1 MYFDT
6 HAHLDDRQF
15 NEDRE
20 EIIKRAKEEG
30 VDLIV
35 NPGDNMSTSKK
46 SIELAENYDFIY
58 AAIGFHPHNAKD
70 VKKDSYRRL
79 EEMSQHPK
87 VVAIGEIGLDYYR
100 NHSPR
105 NVQREVFIGQIEFA
119 DKLDLPIIIHDREAH
134 GDIFEILQ
142 RYYNGKSG
150 GVLHSY
156 SGSVE
161 MAYRFIELGL
171 YISISGPITF
181 KNARKNIE
189 VVKEIPLE
197 HLLIETDSP
206 YLTPEPF
213 RGKRNHPSLVRYV
226 AEKIANIKG
235 IDVEE
240 VAERTRENG
249 KKLFRIA

>member
-1 MYFDT
+1 
-6 HAHLDDRQF
+6 
-15 NEDRE
+15 
-20 EIIKRAKEEG
+20 
-30 VDLIV
+30 
-35 NPGDNMSTSKK
+35 
-46 SIELAENYDFIY
+46 
-58 AAIGFHPHNAKD
+58 
-70 VKKDSYRRL
+70 
-79 EEMSQHPK
+79 
-87 VVAIGEIGLDYYR
+87 
-100 NHSPR
+100 
-105 NVQREVFIGQIEFA
+105 
-119 DKLDLPIIIHDREAH
+119 
-134 GDIFEILQ
+134 
-142 RYYNGKSG
+142 
-150 GVLHSY
+150 
-156 SGSVE
+156 

>member
-1 MYFDT
+1 MYFDS
-6 HAHLDDRQF
+6 HAHLDDRKF

-20 EIIKRAKEEG
+20 DIIKRAREEG
-30 VDLIV
+30 IGLIV
-35 NPGDNMSTSKK
+35 NPGDDMSTSRRAMDLAKK
-46 SIELAENYDFIY
+46 YDFIY

-70 VKKDSYRRL
+70 VRKDSYLQL
-79 EEMSQHPK
+79 EEMAKEPK

-100 NHSPR
+100 DHSPR
-105 NVQREVFIGQIEFA
+105 DIQRKVFIDQIQLA
-119 DKLDLPIIIHDREAH
+119 GRLDLPIIVHDREAH
-134 GDIFEILQ
+134 GDIYDIL
-142 RYYNGKSG
+142 RTYYNGKSG

-181 KNARKNIE
+181 KNARKNVE
-189 VVKEIPLE
+189 VVKEIPLD

-213 RGKRNHPSLVRYV
+213 RGKRNHPSLVKYV
-226 AEKIANIKG
+226 AEKIAHIK
-235 IDVEE
+235 DLSVEE
-240 VAERTRENG
+240 VARITTENG
-249 KKLFRIA
+249 KELFRIP